1 MRVDPSG
8 GPASTGAGLRSACT
22 GGEGRW
28 KMASLPKMSREMD
41 AAPRVL
47 LVGDLMLD
55 RYLDGSVDRISP
67 EAPVPVLH
75 VRRSFERPGGAANV
89 AVNIAAMGGV
99 PLLLGA
105 VGADDAGRVL
115 RSALADEGVDFAELV
130 ATRSAPTTVKTR
142 LLAGHNQ
149 IARFDEEAFLDDAGV
164 ETELLR
170 RTAALID
177 GVQVVVISDYAK
189 GVCSEAVSRGVIN
202 AARGR
207 GIPVIVDPKGQDF
220 AKYAQATVITPN
232 RAEATTVV
240 GFPIRGPD
248 DALKAAR
255 AIRERFSIESVVV
268 TLGEQGM
275 VVVSPTDSAV
285 IPTQARQVFDVTG
298 AGDSAVATL
307 AVALGRGTALREAC
321 FLANAAAGLQVSRV
335 GTSRITWSEVLASID
350 RHAAIA
356 RSKVVGRG
364 ELLAAIRQA
373 RAEGKRIGFTNGCF
387 DILHHGHVALLDSAA
402 KECDLLVVGVN
413 SDASVTRLK
422 GPPRPF
428 VPSRERQAVL
438 AGLASVGLVCEFEED
453 TPLEI
458 IRAVEPDVLVK
469 GGDYAARDVVGADL
483 VIARGGRV
491 ITPVFVAD
499 ASTTN
504 IVDRIMLSRR

>member
-1 MRVDPSG
+1 V
-8 GPASTGAGLRSACT
+8 
-22 GGEGRW
+22 
-28 KMASLPKMSREMD
+28 
-41 AAPRVL
+41 
-47 LVGDLMLD
+47 
-55 RYLDGSVDRISP
+55 
-67 EAPVPVLH
+67 
-75 VRRSFERPGGAANV
+75 NV
-89 AVNIAAMGGV
+89 AAMGGTPV
-99 PLLLGA
+99 LIGA
-105 VGADDAGRVL
+105 VGADDAGRML
-115 RSALADEGVDFAELV
+115 RSALGDEGVDAAEIV
-130 ATRSAPTTVKTR
+130 ATRFGPTTVKTR

-149 IARFDEEAFLDDAGV
+149 IARFDEEAILEDAGV
-164 ETELLR
+164 QEELIR
-170 RTAALID
+170 RVAALID
-177 GVQVVVISDYAK
+177 GVEVAVISDYAK
-189 GVCSEAVSRGVIN
+189 GVCSEAVCRGVID
-202 AARGR
+202 AARDR

-220 AKYAQATVITPN
+220 SKYARATVITPN
-232 RAEATTVV
+232 RAEAAAVV

-248 DALKAAR
+248 DALKAAQ
-255 AIRERFSIESVVV
+255 AIRERFSIDAAVV

-275 VVVSPTDSAV
+275 VVVSDQDSAV

-335 GTSRITWSEVLASID
+335 GTSRITWSEVMAAID
-350 RHAAIA
+350 QHAAIA
-356 RSKVVGRG
+356 RGKVVGRG
-364 ELLAAIRQA
+364 ELVAAVRQA

-387 DILHHGHVALLDSAA
+387 DILHHGHVALLEAGA

-453 TPLEI
+453 TPLDL

-469 GGDYAARDVVGADL
+469 GGDYASRDVVGADL
-483 VIARGGRV
+483 VTARGGRV
-491 ITPVFVAD
+491 ITPLFVAD
-499 ASTTN
+499 ASTTS

>member
-1 MRVDPSG
+1 MTSPPETSQ
-8 GPASTGAGLRSACT
+8 P
-22 GGEGRW
+22 
-28 KMASLPKMSREMD
+28 PD
-41 AAPRVL
+41 AAPRIL

-89 AVNIAAMGGV
+89 AVNITAMGGTPV
-99 PLLLGA
+99 LLGA
-105 VGADDAGRVL
+105 VGADEAGRAL
-115 RSALADEGVDFAELV
+115 RSALAEEGVDFAELV
-130 ATRSAPTTVKTR
+130 ASRSAPTTVKTR

-149 IARFDEEAFLDDAGV
+149 IARFDEEALLDDAGV
-164 ETELLR
+164 RDTLVR
-170 RTAALID
+170 RTAALVE
-177 GVQVVVISDYAK
+177 GVAVAVISDYAK
-189 GVCSEAVSRGVIN
+189 GVCSEAVCRAVID

-220 AKYAQATVITPN
+220 AKYAGATVITPN
-232 RAEATTVV
+232 RAEATAVV
-240 GFPIRGPD
+240 GFAIRGPD
-248 DALKAAR
+248 DALKAAQ
-255 AIRERFSIESVVV
+255 AIRERFSIDAAVV

-275 VVVSPTDSAV
+275 VVVSSGDSAV

-335 GTSRITWSEVLASID
+335 GTARITWSEVLAAID
-350 RHAAIA
+350 QHATIA
-356 RSKVVGRG
+356 RGKVVGRV
-364 ELLAAIRQA
+364 ELVAAVRQA

-387 DILHHGHVALLDSAA
+387 DILHHGHVALLEAAA

-428 VPSRERQAVL
+428 VPARERQAVL
-438 AGLASVGLVCEFEED
+438 AGLSSVGLVCEFEED
-453 TPLEI
+453 TPLEL

-469 GGDYAARDVVGADL
+469 GGDYASRDVVGADL
-483 VIARGGRV
+483 VTARGGRV

-499 ASTTN
+499 ASTTS

>member
-1 MRVDPSG
+1 MTSPPETSRPP
-8 GPASTGAGLRSACT
+8 GPA
-22 GGEGRW
+22 
-28 KMASLPKMSREMD
+28 
-41 AAPRVL
+41 PRIL

-89 AVNIAAMGGV
+89 AVNIAAMGGTPV
-99 PLLLGA
+99 LLGA
-105 VGADDAGRVL
+105 VGPDEAGRVL
-115 RSALADEGVDFAELV
+115 RSALAEEGVDFAELV
-130 ATRSAPTTVKTR
+130 TSRSAPTTVKTR

-149 IARFDEEAFLDDAGV
+149 IARFDEEAILDDAGV
-164 ETELLR
+164 RDALVR
-170 RTAALID
+170 RTATLVE
-177 GVQVVVISDYAK
+177 GVAVAVISDYAK
-189 GVCSEAVSRGVIN
+189 GVCAAAVCRAVID

-220 AKYAQATVITPN
+220 AKYTGATVITPN
-232 RAEATTVV
+232 RAEATAVV
-240 GFPIRGPD
+240 GFAIRGPD
-248 DALKAAR
+248 DALKAAQ
-255 AIRERFSIESVVV
+255 AIRERFSIDAAVV

-275 VVVSPTDSAV
+275 VVVSSGDSAV

-335 GTSRITWSEVLASID
+335 GTARITWSEVLAAID
-350 RHAAIA
+350 QHATIA
-356 RSKVVGRG
+356 RGKVVGRV
-364 ELLAAIRQA
+364 ELVAAVRQA

-387 DILHHGHVALLDSAA
+387 DILHHGHVALLEAAA

-428 VPSRERQAVL
+428 VPVRERQAVL
-438 AGLASVGLVCEFEED
+438 AGLSSVGLVCEFEED
-453 TPLEI
+453 TPLEL
-458 IRAVEPDVLVK
+458 IRAIEPDVLVK
-469 GGDYAARDVVGADL
+469 GGDYASRDVVGADL
-483 VIARGGRV
+483 VTARGGRV

-499 ASTTN
+499 ASTTS